1 MGLSPAARLPAADA
15 WQGTAEELAEKA
27 SVFLAECGFDRAF
40 ASSERL
46 VRYYATRGVVS
57 PPAKDEVD
65 RRKALF
71 GGLQLRQL
79 IIGRLLSERG
89 WDLERVIGQLQ
100 GLKGPKDNREL
111 DALIN
116 QLAEPTPSEQLLF
129 ESRANLPVSERIEL
143 MSEPAQEVR
152 TSASAAPR
160 SPTERDRLA
169 RRILFEA
176 KASGGTER
184 LVQLT
189 SKLLRD
195 PSLTPE
201 ESETLRQL
209 GDMARMA
216 GNQPGR
222 RERWT
227 RIRLAPWC
235 EVNLRVGKNLEP
247 DKKDKLMVIRNL
259 ERILQDY
266 DSRDDL

>member
-1 MGLSPAARLPAADA
+1 MGLTPAARLPVADS

-27 SVFLAECGFDRAF
+27 TVFLTECGFDPAF

-71 GGLQLRQL
+71 GALQLRQL

-89 WDLERVIGQLQ
+89 WDLDRVIGQLQ
-100 GLKGPKDNREL
+100 GLNGPKEGREL

-116 QLAEPTPSEQLLF
+116 QLAEPTQSERLLF
-129 ESRANLPVSERIEL
+129 ESRANMQVSERVEL
-143 MSEPAQEVR
+143 MAEPVREAR
-152 TSASAAPR
+152 TSASAEPR
-160 SPTERDRLA
+160 SQTERDRLA
-169 RRILFEA
+169 RRILLEA

-195 PSLTPE
+195 PGLTPE
-201 ESETLRQL
+201 ESETLRKL

-247 DKKDKLMVIRNL
+247 DRKDKMLLIKNL